1 MKKTVCIFLAIQIL
15 AASSPTGQGV
25 QFVFK
30 LGAFVHHFAHHLFCH
45 QENIGIVDFVQLH
58 YSDHE
63 HHEADHAEHENLPFQ
78 HHHHDQQNL
87 APQTPC
93 LLPPFHSIV
102 AFPKLEIVSNPLIFR
117 SQQWYSSSYSGD
129 IWQPPKA

>member
-1 MKKTVCIFLAIQIL
+1 MKKHLLIFLAFQIL
-15 AASSPTGQGV
+15 ATSSPSGQGM
-25 QFVFK
+25 QTVFK
-30 LGAFVHHFAHHLFCH
+30 VGAFFHHFIHHLACH
-45 QENIGIVDFVQLH
+45 QEQIGVTDFVKLH

-63 HHEADHAEHENLPFQ
+63 HHEQDHAEHENLPFQ

-93 LLPPFHSIV
+93 LLPPFQTI
-102 AFPKLEIVSNPLIFR
+102 AGFLKLEIISNPLIFH
-117 SQQWYSSSYSGD
+117 SQQWLSSLHAGD